1 MKLTKT
7 ELNKLLKVFSPKKII
22 AMYTHN
28 KIDLYS
34 KDIDKLIEKKNKK
47 EVNYEKN

>member
-7 ELNKLLKVFSPKKII
+7 EIDKLLKVFSPRKIL

-34 KDIDKLIEKKNKK
+34 KDIDMLIERKNKVVK
-47 EVNYEKN
+47 